1 MNGIDRRKFLRA
13 SALGAVAVATA
24 PIMSRFGNIIAS
36 SKGGGIIQPYPHPWM
51 PKIEFVYLTDQN
63 EDPFKSGI
71 QVTQEGIKLPDDLGD
86 KKFGIN
92 SRWFIEGFGF
102 VYLTADNGGEH
113 FSLKE
118 VQSREKLNLN
128 YEYAKS
134 RVVRNRKVK
143 ERYSKSGTLFSRE
156 VNHLINLSEELF
168 DDAAKKQND
177 TERCADYSDRA
188 LKYALIVGEKIELEH
203 AKSEII
209 RQNRKDKVHFGCESR
224 QLIWAQSE
232 GFTKRFPELFNTAT
246 VTHYVWDSWYQLFEP
261 TEGNYNWGVK
271 DDIVNFLMKH
281 KISIEGRPLFWF
293 HPTVTPDWLKQ
304 KSFSQLKS
312 YMEKHVY
319 DLVNHYGDKVLEW
332 EVMNEYHDWANIFN
346 HSVDEITEITRLAF
360 ERTKEVNPNVK
371 RISNNCCLWGEYAAR
386 GRMARMDATR
396 PLRTARKYVEDI
408 LNAGVELDIVGIQIY
423 FPQRELS
430 DIVRMVER
438 FEKFRKPIYITEIG
452 ASSGPTNETV
462 FNGSQ
467 KIPTNPYDWRR
478 PWDEELQA
486 DWLEEVYTIY
496 YSRPLIKAIN
506 WYDFSDFRPFIVNG
520 GIVREDT
527 SPKMSFDRLKNLLN
541 NWNRLPGKE
550 L

>member
-232 GFTKRFPELFNTAT
+232 GFTKRFPELFNTAN
-246 VTHYVWDSWYQLFEP
+246 THTL
-261 TEGNYNWGVK
+261 TIG
-271 DDIVNFLMKH
+271 
-281 KISIEGRPLFWF
+281 
-293 HPTVTPDWLKQ
+293 TT
-304 KSFSQLKS
+304 
-312 YMEKHVY
+312 
-319 DLVNHYGDKVLEW
+319 
-332 EVMNEYHDWANIFN
+332 
-346 HSVDEITEITRLAF
+346 IT
-360 ERTKEVNPNVK
+360 
-371 RISNNCCLWGEYAAR
+371 
-386 GRMARMDATR
+386 
-396 PLRTARKYVEDI
+396 
-408 LNAGVELDIVGIQIY
+408 
-423 FPQRELS
+423 QR
-430 DIVRMVER
+430 
-438 FEKFRKPIYITEIG
+438 
-452 ASSGPTNETV
+452 
-462 FNGSQ
+462 
-467 KIPTNPYDWRR
+467 IPTNDCLYIEKKFRR
-478 PWDEELQA
+478 N
-486 DWLEEVYTIY
+486 
-496 YSRPLIKAIN
+496 N
-506 WYDFSDFRPFIVNG
+506 WYVSQR
-520 GIVREDT
+520 
-527 SPKMSFDRLKNLLN
+527 FDLI
-541 NWNRLPGKE
+541 
-550 L
+550 